1 MRGPPP
7 RGDLPEVPPDLAHW
21 LAMVMAAAQRLSS
34 IGSGARAVA
43 LLRNA
48 AGRVWVKHV
57 AAGLHALADLHEA
70 HPPRRQLRRAS
81 Q

>member
-1 MRGPPP
+1 MAPVVG
-7 RGDLPEVPPDLAHW
+7 GHLPEVPADLAHW

-34 IGSGARAVA
+34 IGSSKRAVA

-48 AGRVWVKHV
+48 AERVRLKHV

-70 HPPRRQLRRAS
+70 HPPRRQLPRAS

>member
-21 LAMVMAAAQRLSS
+21 LAMLTAAAHRLRS
-34 IGSGARAVA
+34 IGSTGRAVA

-48 AGRVWVKHV
+48 ASRVTIPHV
-57 AAGLHALADLHEA
+57 AAGLNALADLFDA
-70 HPPRRQLRRAS
+70 HRPARKRSARI
-81 Q
+81 